1 MTSVDFWISSIFMFL
16 DCCIVGLLK
25 DELWNMMQAGTGIA
39 ELIAQEVAKQ
49 VLRLASK
56 LKFQSEAW

>member
-1 MTSVDFWISSIFMFL
+1 
-16 DCCIVGLLK
+16 
-25 DELWNMMQAGTGIA
+25 MMQAGTGIA

-56 LKFQSEAW
+56 LNFQSEAW

>member
-1 MTSVDFWISSIFMFL
+1 MFL
-16 DCCIVGLLK
+16 DCCIVGSLK